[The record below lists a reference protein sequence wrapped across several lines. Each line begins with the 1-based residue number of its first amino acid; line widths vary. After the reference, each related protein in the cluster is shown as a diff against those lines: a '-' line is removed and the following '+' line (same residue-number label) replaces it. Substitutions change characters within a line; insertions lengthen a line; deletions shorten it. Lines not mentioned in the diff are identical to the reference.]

1 MKEESEGVE
10 DLRSLLKSMNDIPQF
25 KAFTPFKSIEAYER
39 SLLNYIRISM
49 NLNSS
54 IMEYY
59 MLIGVTYAEAY
70 KKTLERIKAGEVEG
84 EKSKEALNRLW
95 IDTFEK
101 EFNILMS
108 SERFARVVSSI
119 TSSYADILK
128 CISDIVES
136 LFKELGLPTRSEMD
150 SVYREMVKMKRDIAS
165 LAEEVNKL
173 KASITGSSMV

>member
-1 MKEESEGVE
+1 ME
-10 DLRSLLKSMNDIPQF
+10 DLRSLLKSVSDIPQF
-25 KAFTPFKSIEAYER
+25 KAFTPFKSIETYER
-39 SLLNYIRISM
+39 SLLNYIRIST
-49 NLNSS
+49 NLNNS

-59 MLIGVTYAEAY
+59 MLIGVTYTEAY

-84 EKSKEALNRLW
+84 EKGKEALNRLW
-95 IDTFEK
+95 MDTFEK

-136 LFKELGLPTRSEMD
+136 AFKELGLPTRSEMD
-150 SVYREMVKMKRDIAS
+150 SVYREMVKMKRDIAY

>member
-1 MKEESEGVE
+1 MKEESGGME
-10 DLRSLLKSMNDIPQF
+10 DLRSLLKSVSDIPQF
-25 KAFTPFKSIEAYER
+25 KAFAPFKSIEIYER
-39 SLLNYIRISM
+39 SLLNYIRIST
-49 NLNSS
+49 NLNNS

-84 EKSKEALNRLW
+84 EKGKEALNRLW

-119 TSSYADILK
+119 TSAYADILK

-136 LFKELGLPTRSEMD
+136 AFKELGLPTRSEMD

-173 KASITGSSMV
+173 KASITGSPMV